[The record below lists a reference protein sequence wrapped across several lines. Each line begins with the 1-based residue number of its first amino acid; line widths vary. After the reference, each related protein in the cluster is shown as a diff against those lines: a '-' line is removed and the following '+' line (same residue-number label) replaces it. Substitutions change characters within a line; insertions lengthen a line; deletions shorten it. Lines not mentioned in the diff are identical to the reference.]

1 MLYENTKISVTR
13 EDVKKG
19 LNPCFV
25 GKCSTRTATIL
36 KLKLLAIIVLILVLL
51 ENALRG
57 ISTYHVQIAST
68 VLILV
73 LLENALRGKYD

>member
-1 MLYENTKISVTR
+1 MLYEDGYHFKIEVVSNNC
-13 EDVKKG
+13 